1 MPKEDL
7 QHTIPFFRLLAVP
20 VDDKGDALRAQVERI
35 AYSILHKETLG
46 ERGGRAYS
54 IVHEENAGETFMV
67 DPADFG
73 QIPGSPFAYWVGES
87 IRQLF
92 KTLPPVESEGRIVRL
107 GDHPDN
113 QNRYLRLFWEV
124 PPIDRSE
131 TRKWIPYQKGGA
143 YSPFYYD
150 IHLVV
155 DWDLERETYYD
166 FHGRPGRSN
175 ERPSNFQL
183 FFRPGLTWPR
193 RTTSSI
199 SVRTMPAG
207 CVFADKGPAVFVPND
222 EADVLL
228 TLLAVMN
235 SAPFEGLVK
244 LHLGAA
250 TAAARSYEVGVIQ
263 RTPIPD
269 LCNLQYAILP
279 QLAREAHD
287 LQRDRDRADE
297 TTHAFCLPGLLTHRD
312 APTLREA
319 GLRLEAEE
327 QARQTRLAAIQA
339 EIDTL
344 VFDLY
349 GLSESDRAL
358 VLREMGGRESESAS
372 QREGETAEPESETG
386 NRKSNILDE
395 DAGEEEAAL
404 PPEDLPARVANLL
417 MWCVGVAFG
426 RWDLRKALDPTRLPP
441 LGGPFDP
448 LPRQAPGALDLRLP
462 ESASAGEDPKSKLP
476 NPKSDGILPDDP
488 THPDDLI
495 GRVQAILRVLYGARA
510 EALEAEACAL
520 LGFDSLRA
528 YFRDP
533 RKGLFAFHIKRYSK
547 SRRKA
552 PIYWLL
558 QSERRN
564 YGIWLYSHRLEKYA
578 LYSAARDYADYKVNF
593 EQGRLDDLKELL
605 ARLEGAERRRR
616 ERELARQEQLVDEV
630 RTFRQRLDAV
640 AKQDLY
646 IDLNDGVLISIAPL
660 WELVPWKEA
669 ARVWEQLLA
678 GEYEWSTMGQTL
690 RKKGL
695 VK

>member
-1 MPKEDL
+1 M
-7 QHTIPFFRLLAVP
+7 
-20 VDDKGDALRAQVERI
+20 
-35 AYSILHKETLG
+35 
-46 ERGGRAYS
+46 
-54 IVHEENAGETFMV
+54 
-67 DPADFG
+67 
-73 QIPGSPFAYWVGES
+73 
-87 IRQLF
+87 
-92 KTLPPVESEGRIVRL
+92 
-107 GDHPDN
+107 
-113 QNRYLRLFWEV
+113 
-124 PPIDRSE
+124 
-131 TRKWIPYQKGGA
+131 
-143 YSPFYYD
+143 
-150 IHLVV
+150 
-155 DWDLERETYYD
+155 
-166 FHGRPGRSN
+166 
-175 ERPSNFQL
+175 
-183 FFRPGLTWPR
+183 
-193 RTTSSI
+193 
-199 SVRTMPAG
+199 
-207 CVFADKGPAVFVPND
+207 
-222 EADVLL
+222 
-228 TLLAVMN
+228 
-235 SAPFEGLVK
+235 
-244 LHLGAA
+244 
-250 TAAARSYEVGVIQ
+250 GV
-263 RTPIPD
+263 
-269 LCNLQYAILP
+269 
-279 QLAREAHD
+279 
-287 LQRDRDRADE
+287 
-297 TTHAFCLPGLLTHRD
+297 
-312 APTLREA
+312 
-319 GLRLEAEE
+319 
-327 QARQTRLAAIQA
+327 
-339 EIDTL
+339 
-344 VFDLY
+344 
-349 GLSESDRAL
+349 
-358 VLREMGGRESESAS
+358 
-372 QREGETAEPESETG
+372 
-386 NRKSNILDE
+386 
-395 DAGEEEAAL
+395 
-404 PPEDLPARVANLL
+404 
-417 MWCVGVAFG
+417 
-426 RWDLRKALDPTRLPP
+426 LPP

-495 GRVQAILRVLYGARA
+495 GRVQAILRALYGARA

-669 ARVWEQLLA
+669 ARVWEELLA
-678 GEYEWSTMGQTL
+678 GEYEWSAMGQTL
-690 RKKGL
+690 RNKGL

>member
-1 MPKEDL
+1 MPTPE
-7 QHTIPFFRLLAVP
+7 IPFFRLLAVP
-20 VDDKGDALRAQVERI
+20 VDDKGDALRAQVEGI

-46 ERGGRAYS
+46 ERGGSAYS
-54 IVHEENAGETFMV
+54 IAHEENAGETFRV

-193 RTTSSI
+193 RTNGF
-199 SVRTMPAG
+199 SVRILPCG
-207 CVFADKGPAVFVPND
+207 CVFADKGPVVLVENDSQEILFAV
-222 EADVLL
+222 
-228 TLLAVMN
+228 LAVMN
-235 SAPFEGLVK
+235 SMPFEMLVRVQ
-244 LHLGAA
+244 L
-250 TAAARSYEVGVIQ
+250 ARTELAQSYDVGIIQ

-287 LQRDRDRADE
+287 LQRDRDRSDE

-358 VLREMGGRESESAS
+358 FYSYALSSARESRDWYYKA
-372 QREGETAEPESETG
+372 QPILGETVVTHRIGVLTEVIRLLITMTTRQRQGALHEP
-386 NRKSNILDE
+386 
-395 DAGEEEAAL
+395 
-404 PPEDLPARVANLL
+404 
-417 MWCVGVAFG
+417 GVAYNIEAEEQNH
-426 RWDLRKALDPTRLPP
+426 ALTCLLHDV
-441 LGGPFDP
+441 P
-448 LPRQAPGALDLRLP
+448 LP
-462 ESASAGEDPKSKLP
+462 
-476 NPKSDGILPDDP
+476 
-488 THPDDLI
+488 
-495 GRVQAILRVLYGARA
+495 
-510 EALEAEACAL
+510 
-520 LGFDSLRA
+520 
-528 YFRDP
+528 
-533 RKGLFAFHIKRYSK
+533 
-547 SRRKA
+547 
-552 PIYWLL
+552 
-558 QSERRN
+558 
-564 YGIWLYSHRLEKYA
+564 
-578 LYSAARDYADYKVNF
+578 
-593 EQGRLDDLKELL
+593 
-605 ARLEGAERRRR
+605 
-616 ERELARQEQLVDEV
+616 
-630 RTFRQRLDAV
+630 
-640 AKQDLY
+640 
-646 IDLNDGVLISIAPL
+646 
-660 WELVPWKEA
+660 
-669 ARVWEQLLA
+669 
-678 GEYEWSTMGQTL
+678 
-690 RKKGL
+690 
-695 VK
+695 